1 MTVFINYPLYLFP
14 AIFVLLLIAVEI
26 GLWLG
31 LQTGVNLD
39 EVRHEQVVGTR
50 DGIGVLLSLL
60 LGFTLALAVPR
71 FDQRRE
77 LMVLEAN
84 ALGTTSLR
92 AQMLPEPEPS
102 VVQQLLRQYV
112 DARLDLKTAG
122 LNAEKVQAA
131 LARSKRLQNDLW
143 RQAAAVA
150 QRSPT
155 PITGLFVQSLNETI
169 DLDAKRLAAVENRI
183 PKTIWLMLVLIALLT
198 CVTVG
203 FSQRQRFALSI
214 LVPPLMIAVVMTLI
228 ADLDTPHSGLIRID
242 QQSMERLKSELDVN
256 STSR

>member
-1 MTVFINYPLYLFP
+1 
-14 AIFVLLLIAVEI
+14 
-26 GLWLG
+26 
-31 LQTGVNLD
+31 
-39 EVRHEQVVGTR
+39 
-50 DGIGVLLSLL
+50 
-60 LGFTLALAVPR
+60 
-71 FDQRRE
+71 
-77 LMVLEAN
+77 MVLEAN

-92 AQMLPEPEPS
+92 AQMLPEPERS

-112 DARLDLKTAG
+112 DSRLDLKAAG

-131 LARSKRLQNDLW
+131 LVGSKRLQNDLW

-242 QQSMERLKSELDVN
+242 QQSMERLKSDLDSN

>member
-1 MTVFINYPLYLFP
+1 MNR
-14 AIFVLLLIAVEI
+14 
-26 GLWLG
+26 LW
-31 LQTGVNLD
+31 
-39 EVRHEQVVGTR
+39 EPGTESER
-50 DGIGVLLSLL
+50 CSAFYSDLRP
-60 LGFTLALAVPR
+60 ALAVPR

-84 ALGTTSLR
+84 AIGTTSLR
-92 AQMLPEPEPS
+92 AQMLPEPERS
-102 VVQQLLRQYV
+102 ILQQLLRQYV
-112 DARLDLKTAG
+112 DARLDFKAAG
-122 LNAEKVQAA
+122 MNAEKIQAA
-131 LARSKRLQNDLW
+131 RVRSKQLQNDLW

-203 FSQRQRFALSI
+203 FSQRQGFALSI
-214 LVPPLMIAVVMTLI
+214 LVPPLMIAVVMTPI
-228 ADLDTPHSGLIRID
+228 ADLDPPHSGLIRID
-242 QQSMERLKSELDVN
+242 QQSMERLKSDLDAN